1 LINANHK
8 DNKFRGI
15 DIKRGQIL
23 TGRNKLSVETGLSER
38 QVRTTL
44 KNLQTTNEII
54 VESTTKYSI
63 ITLVNYNTYQS
74 SDQPKDLVVSN
85 KRPTSDQRA
94 TTNNND
100 NNEKN
105 DKNILVN
112 DFFEELKNIL
122 SKNYSGTI
130 STKLPTKKS
139 KDKLSLLLK
148 KKEIIIIGYTN
159 YIKMCKNENRELKF
173 IKSLDVFLN
182 QETYLDYQELNIKK
196 ENNVNIL
203 TAEES
208 WD

>member
-1 LINANHK
+1 MHYSKLSGVFLYKKYERGSMQGYIMIHRKLCDWEWYTDINTFKMFMHLLINANHK

-139 KDKLSLLLK
+139 KDKLSLLL
-148 KKEIIIIGYTN
+148 
-159 YIKMCKNENRELKF
+159 
-173 IKSLDVFLN
+173 
-182 QETYLDYQELNIKK
+182 
-196 ENNVNIL
+196 
-203 TAEES
+203 
-208 WD
+208 